1 MGILT
6 VLEKK
11 TKKIA
16 RRQNV
21 KIGNSIVEKDNVF
34 SNLGDAMAKKIVL
47 QVIFRM
53 FYRLILFI
61 CKANIVRAAFTP
73 ARNHSISGL
82 KSRVLKVPFLT

>member
-6 VLEKK
+6 ALEKK
-11 TKKIA
+11 MKKIA

-21 KIGNSIVEKDNVF
+21 KIGNLIVEKDNVF

-53 FYRLILFI
+53 FYRLILF
-61 CKANIVRAAFTP
+61 N
-73 ARNHSISGL
+73 L
-82 KSRVLKVPFLT
+82 

>member
-1 MGILT
+1 MYSPALNIKFYFFSVYQVAGNVMGILT

-53 FYRLILFI
+53 FYRLILF
-61 CKANIVRAAFTP
+61 NF
-73 ARNHSISGL
+73 
-82 KSRVLKVPFLT
+82 

>member
-21 KIGNSIVEKDNVF
+21 KIGNLIVEKDNVF
-34 SNLGDAMAKKIVL
+34 LNHGDAMAKKIVP
-47 QVIFRM
+47 QVI
-53 FYRLILFI
+53 
-61 CKANIVRAAFTP
+61 
-73 ARNHSISGL
+73 
-82 KSRVLKVPFLT
+82 